1 LRPESEDLNML
12 KRTVSCLLLLML
24 ASSAWGDRL
33 FVRNRPFSGYVLGT
47 ANPASIEVDL
57 GDLCKA
63 LEVKLEEVEGHW
75 VVRRNPSDPLP
86 KFDQN
91 PGSLYVNGQP
101 VKYRVDSGH
110 RLVKLSEFSQAIGG
124 KLARHPEAGTIDLN
138 LGVAKVNTA
147 GAYKIDKHRLVY
159 YGADWAPACKMFLPV
174 VVEFDHKQIIPVA
187 YVDCK
192 QPRSANYRNFIRYF
206 NGNRIPYTV
215 LLSPENRVVKTWTGY
230 QDLAPFTQQIL
241 EVLDAANAPKP

>member
-1 LRPESEDLNML
+1 ML
-12 KRTVSCLLLLML
+12 KRFLPYLLLFTLG
-24 ASSAWGDRL
+24 SSAWADRL
-33 FVRNRPFSGYVLGT
+33 FVRNRPFNGYTLGT

-63 LEVKLEEVEGHW
+63 LEVKLEEVEGRW
-75 VVRRNPSDPLP
+75 VVRRNSQDPLP
-86 KFDQN
+86 KFDST
-91 PGSLYVNGQP
+91 PGSLYVQGHR
-101 VKYRVDSGH
+101 VAYRVDSGH

-124 KLARHPEAGTIDLN
+124 KLSRHPEAGTIDLN

-147 GAYKIDKHRLVY
+147 GDYKIDKHRLVY

-174 VVEFDHKQIIPVA
+174 VAEFDRKGIVPVA

-206 NGNRIPYTV
+206 NGNKIPYAV

-241 EVLDAANAPKP
+241 EVIDAANAPKP

>member
-1 LRPESEDLNML
+1 ML
-12 KRTVSCLLLLML
+12 KHLLPCLLLL
-24 ASSAWGDRL
+24 AVGSNAWADRL
-33 FVRNRPFSGYVLGT
+33 FVRNRPFTGYALGT

-63 LEVKLEEVEGHW
+63 LEIKLEEINGVW
-75 VVRRNPSDPLP
+75 VVRRNTTDALP
-86 KFDQN
+86 KGEAS
-91 PGSLYVNGQP
+91 PGSLFVNGTL
-101 VKYRVDSGH
+101 VDYRVDSGH
-110 RLVKLSEFSQAIGG
+110 RLVRLAEFSEAIGG
-124 KLARHPEAGTIDLN
+124 KLSRHPEAGTIDLN
-138 LGVAKVNTA
+138 LGVAKVDLSK
-147 GAYKIDKHRLVY
+147 AYKIDKHRLVY

-174 VVEFDHKQIIPVA
+174 VAEFDRKGIIPVA

-206 NGNRIPYTV
+206 NGNKIPYAV

-241 EVLDAANAPKP
+241 EIIDAANAPKP